1 MKLLMETSILLP
13 SMISIC
19 FLMLLMNQDSHRTAA
34 QMLGISQPAAHI
46 PFEYRSD
53 TVVHIISIC
62 FVYIRAALQL
72 IVDSVMFS
80 LYLL

>member
-1 MKLLMETSILLP
+1 METSILLP

-53 TVVHIISIC
+53 TVVHIISAFMHLFCIHTC
-62 FVYIRAALQL
+62 GIA
-72 IVDSVMFS
+72 INC
-80 LYLL
+80 